1 MAQPGDP
8 NFFEGAR
15 SPQITQIRLANGVT
29 VAFVDW
35 TDQPLFSTIEILSGS
50 TVQEMDF
57 FQYTV
62 GDAVPAFAPVAIAGQ
77 RSATELDT
85 NMAQPGAMSS
95 TEEMLVYSLRPEVF
109 CMAVADEEEPD
120 FAAPAAL
127 SSDPSPIPLSSMYA
141 VLNLRTLLSLEISQK
156 IYSNAGF
163 GYYNAGF
170 GPFAGG
176 GGTTV
181 QVASNGVPS
190 MDAVRSLVVPQ
201 HIGGQEKFRAFMTFA
216 DDGTGNGI
224 ELGLQTEGETAVDPV
239 LYARI
244 RLYLDGLH
252 KRPVA

>member
-1 MAQPGDP
+1 MAAPGEP
-8 NFFEGAR
+8 NF

-35 TDQPLFSTIEILSGS
+35 TDQPIFSTIEILSGS

-85 NMAQPGAMSS
+85 NMSQPGAMSS
-95 TEEMLVYSLRPEVF
+95 TEEMLVYALRPEVF
-109 CMAVADEEEPD
+109 RLTVADADAPD

-127 SSDPSPIPLSSMYA
+127 TGAPPIPDAAMYE

-156 IYSNAGF
+156 VYSNAGF

-170 GPFAGG
+170 GPFSGS
-176 GGTTV
+176 GTAAT
-181 QVASNGVPS
+181 ATNGLPS
-190 MDAVRSLVVPQ
+190 QEAVRALVVPQ

-216 DDGTGNGI
+216 DDGTGAGI
-224 ELGLQTEGETAVDPV
+224 EVGLDSEGAIDEIV
-239 LYARI
+239 YARI

-252 KRPVA
+252 KRPTA